1 MSEIKYKEDIP
12 QINLYKYGNVVKKYI
27 NSINNTYKDLNICN
41 YVIMPN
47 HIHFIVEIIEED
59 ISGSSRTP
67 TPTNAKIPFIIST
80 FKRLTNK
87 ESKIKLWQRNYYEHI
102 IRNEKEYLRILE
114 YIEYNPL
121 RWNKDIYFIE

>member
-1 MSEIKYKEDIP
+1 MSEIKYEKDIP
-12 QINLYKYGNVVKKYI
+12 QINLYKYGDIVQKYI
-27 NSINNTYKDLNICN
+27 NSINNTYQDLNICN

-59 ISGSSRTP
+59 INGSSGTP

-102 IRNEKEYLRILE
+102 IRNEKEYLRTLE

-121 RWNKDIYFIE
+121 RWNKDIYFVE